1 MKLFTLKHDGKKH
14 RMGLVALQPAKQQDA
29 SKPDEFHVACGAFK
43 QGQEGQ
49 KQAPTGLCLHGDV
62 PVKELV
68 RWARRKGFLKWKLP
82 IRASAKKDPQ
92 K

>member
-14 RMGLVALQPAKQQDA
+14 RMGLVTLQPAKQQDA

-43 QGQEGQ
+43 QDQEGQ

-62 PVKELV
+62 PIKELV

-82 IRASAKKDPQ
+82 VRTSVKKDT
-92 K
+92 